1 MLHSSCWVYA
11 TPKKPGSTI
20 STESYMRKS
29 TPKNWQVASPLVKIG
44 FLQFLGVVSKWLWQ
58 TPLKSP
64 STGRWE
70 IADFVSGEGGSKE
83 SHAEHGDVLEWS
95 GTRGPPLKTLTSLVM
110 VGKRSFVFFLMV
122 DGWSLQLGTTTNT
135 SCKWTWWTIQD
146 RIYLLHI
153 AATYCHL
160 PCQLLGQ
167 VLSINSSNLWFQIS
181 IISLFSMFFLSNRG
195 DDPLVPSAEVFLGET
210 SWNPRN

>member
-1 MLHSSCWVYA
+1 MCHLAVFSLKEKTGQKPKDFARILDRSFWRIDDPRQAMLHSSCWVYA
-11 TPKKPGSTI
+11 TPKKLGSTI

-44 FLQFLGVVSKWLWQ
+44 FLQFFGVVSKWLWQ

-83 SHAEHGDVLEWS
+83 SHAEHGDVFEWS

-122 DGWSLQLGTTTNT
+122 DGWSLQL
-135 SCKWTWWTIQD
+135 
-146 RIYLLHI
+146 
-153 AATYCHL
+153 
-160 PCQLLGQ
+160 
-167 VLSINSSNLWFQIS
+167 
-181 IISLFSMFFLSNRG
+181 
-195 DDPLVPSAEVFLGET
+195 
-210 SWNPRN
+210 